1 MKPTNSRNYTE
12 YLTCSLVEY
21 LVGDG
26 VHPGWLAR
34 RSDQS
39 FIIPVIRKPVRQCR
53 LTAHLDRTAPF
64 GAFESTTRWQT
75 SGPAQPPMKG
85 SNYVSPTD

>member
-1 MKPTNSRNYTE
+1 MKPTNNRNYTE

-26 VHPGWLAR
+26 VHPGWLDR

-53 LTAHLDRTAPF
+53 LTAHVDRTAPF
-64 GAFESTTRWQT
+64 GAFESTTRWQNQWASET
-75 SGPAQPPMKG
+75 SNERKQLC
-85 SNYVSPTD
+85 